1 MNKAWILASLP
12 NLESAYKVGNIGET
26 IGTITQDRS
35 AGIAGKI
42 GQGPPVVPVYVS
54 VTDGARGINNSSR
67 VEVIDDEVLLPAM
80 LDAVAYNTVAKTM
93 DREGGG
99 QQDFLSVL
107 MAEVISAGRSMFSGK
122 ICIMQRQESAN

>member
-42 GQGPPVVPVYVS
+42 GQGPPVVCFCY
-54 VTDGARGINNSSR
+54 
-67 VEVIDDEVLLPAM
+67 
-80 LDAVAYNTVAKTM
+80 
-93 DREGGG
+93 
-99 QQDFLSVL
+99 
-107 MAEVISAGRSMFSGK
+107 
-122 ICIMQRQESAN
+122 